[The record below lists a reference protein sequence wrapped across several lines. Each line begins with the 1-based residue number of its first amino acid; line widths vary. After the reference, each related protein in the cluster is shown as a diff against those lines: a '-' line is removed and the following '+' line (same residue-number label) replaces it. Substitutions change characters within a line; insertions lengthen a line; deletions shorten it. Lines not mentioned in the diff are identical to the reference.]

1 MCSYDNVYLN
11 SSVLSRTMKSSVA
24 FLAVSALL
32 VALMYAVP
40 YGLLNGLQGWPTFAF
55 WTAASFAYL
64 IIVIVFMRRRR

>member
-1 MCSYDNVYLN
+1 
-11 SSVLSRTMKSSVA
+11 MKSSVA

>member
-1 MCSYDNVYLN
+1 
-11 SSVLSRTMKSSVA
+11 MKSSVA

-55 WTAASFAYL
+55 WTAAAFAYL
-64 IIVIVFMRRRR
+64 IIVIAFMRRGR